1 MESYVVDVT
10 GIQETWNV
18 FEKLRQEVGNKETN
32 SKILIPAAKAA
43 MLPVLTMAQSL
54 VPRGE
59 TGMLAASL
67 DIVARKPTNKDMR
80 SNYVS
85 RGDSAIAIVTTK
97 PIPKKLKKEMFATVG
112 HLWNAGDKKNA
123 EFNKARKA
131 FYESKNVFYDARAV
145 AMEFGTKN
153 VAARP
158 YMRVSL
164 ESQSQMVSQLL
175 GMFLKQ
181 KIEQYRSKNI

>member
-59 TGMLAASL
+59 TEMLAASL

-80 SNYVS
+80 SNYVH

-97 PIPKKLKKEMFATVG
+97 PIPKKLKKEMFAKVG
-112 HLWNAGDKKNA
+112 NLWNSKNTS

-158 YMRVSL
+158 YIRVSL

>member
-1 MESYVVDVT
+1 MESYVVNVT
-10 GIQETWNV
+10 GLKETWDV

-43 MLPVLTMAQSL
+43 MQPVLTMAEAL
-54 VPRGE
+54 VPRD
-59 TGMLAASL
+59 TGMLAASVG
-67 DIVARKPTNKDMR
+67 IVARKPTNKDMR
-80 SNYVS
+80 SNYVH

-112 HLWNAGDKKNA
+112 HLWNSKNQT

-153 VAARP
+153 VAAKP
-158 YMRVSL
+158 YLRVSL
-164 ESQSQMVSQLL
+164 ESQSQMVSELL

>member
-1 MESYVVDVT
+1 MERFVVDVK
-10 GIQETWNV
+10 GLQETWDV
-18 FEKLRQEVGNKETN
+18 FERLRQEVGNKETN

-43 MLPVLTMAQSL
+43 MQPVLSMAKSL
-54 VPRGE
+54 VPKGDTE
-59 TGMLAASL
+59 MLHASL
-67 DIVARKPTNKDMR
+67 GIVARKPTNKDMR

-85 RGDSAIAIVTTK
+85 RRDSAIAIVTTK
-97 PIPKKLKKEMFATVG
+97 PIPKKLKKEMFASVG
-112 HLWNAGDKKNA
+112 HLWNAGDKKNK
-123 EFNKARKA
+123 EFVKARKA

-158 YMRVSL
+158 YLRVSL
-164 ESQSQMVSQLL
+164 ESQSQMVSELL

-181 KIEQYRSKNI
+181 KIEQYRSKKI